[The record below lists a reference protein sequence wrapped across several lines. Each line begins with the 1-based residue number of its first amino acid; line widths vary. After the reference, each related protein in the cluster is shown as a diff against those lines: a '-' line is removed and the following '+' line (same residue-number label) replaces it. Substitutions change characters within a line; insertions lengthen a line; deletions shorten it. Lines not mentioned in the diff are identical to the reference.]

1 MVAANSFERG
11 PDSAALVSISVGQH
25 FDEATERWKQRE
37 ALVARHQ
44 SIRWTYSTLRERV
57 DAVSLGFLALGL
69 EPGDRIAV
77 SLLNCAEWA
86 VIQYSAAKA
95 GLILVGLNPALRSDE
110 LAYALNK
117 VQCTVLISAS
127 PTIPSLLEN
136 GVPSLRHVINLGAYD
151 DPAGLNLDALIR
163 MGADIDPGRLTLIGR
178 QVDPRA
184 PASIQFTSGTTGAPK
199 AATLSH
205 YHLINAALLGAERLG
220 ISHIDRICAPVPL
233 FHSFGMV
240 AGNLLA
246 LSRGA
251 AIVYPGAKYDP
262 RAVLVTV
269 ETERCTVLYGVPSMF
284 AAQLRHPDFATFDL
298 SSLRTGIIAGSP
310 CADGLMRQVIN
321 AMHIPELVTAFG
333 MTETSAAG
341 LATARSDPLDRRV
354 QTVGRVTAHT
364 EIKIVDETGAV
375 VPRGIPGEFCIRGFS
390 VMLGYWNDAEATAD
404 AIDPDGWMHTGDLV
418 ALDDQ
423 GYGTILGRLRDVINS
438 GGEKILACELESFLG
453 DHPAIEVAQVFGV
466 LDDVRGEA
474 VCAWI
479 KLKPGR
485 TLTTGEVR
493 AFCQGRIANYKI
505 PRHIRFVDDFPMT
518 ATGKVQKHVMRGRM
532 MVETRSS
539 NLNR

>member
-1 MVAANSFERG
+1 MIAATSFVRG
-11 PDSAALVSISVGQH
+11 PESADLISITVGQH
-25 FDEATERWKQRE
+25 FDDATERWEGRE

-44 SIRWTYSTLRERV
+44 SIRWTYGILRERV
-57 DAVSLGFLALGL
+57 DAVSLGLLALGL

-77 SLLNCAEWA
+77 SLLNCAEWT

-95 GLILVGLNPALRSDE
+95 GLILVGLNPTLRSDE
-110 LAYALNK
+110 MAYALNK
-117 VQCTVLISAS
+117 VQCAALISAS
-127 PTIPSLLEN
+127 PTIPPLSEN
-136 GVPSLRHVINLGAYD
+136 GVPSLRHVISLSAYSD
-151 DPAGLNLDALIR
+151 GGGVNLDALIR
-163 MGADIDPGRLTLIGR
+163 MGADVDPGRLALIGS

-184 PASIQFTSGTTGAPK
+184 AASIQFTSGTTGAPK

-205 YHLINAALLGAERLG
+205 YHLINAAQLGAERLG
-220 ISHIDRICAPVPL
+220 VSDTDRICAPVPL

-262 RAVLVTV
+262 RAVLATV
-269 ETERCTVLYGVPSMF
+269 EAERCTVLYGVPSMF
-284 AAQLRHPDFATFDL
+284 AAQLRHPDFAKFDL

-310 CADGLMRQVIN
+310 CPERLMRQVIN

-375 VPRGIPGEFCIRGFS
+375 VPRGIAGEFCIRGFS
-390 VMLGYWNDAEATAD
+390 VMLGYWNDGEATAD
-404 AIDPDGWMHTGDLV
+404 AIDRDGWMHTGDLV

-423 GYGTILGRLRDVINS
+423 GYGTVLGRLRDVINS
-438 GGEKILACELESFLG
+438 GGEKILAGELESFLG
-453 DHPAIEVAQVFGV
+453 GHPAIEVAQVFGV
-466 LDDVRGEA
+466 PDEVRGEA

-485 TLTTGEVR
+485 TLTRGEVR
-493 AFCQGRIANYKI
+493 AFCQGRMANYKV
-505 PRHIRFVDDFPMT
+505 PRHVRVVGDFPMT
-518 ATGKVQKHVMRGRM
+518 ATGKVKKHVMRERM
-532 MVETRSS
+532 MAETRSS
-539 NLNR
+539 I